1 MIGSE
6 LAMLLL
12 HYPDCEI
19 IAPNLEHL
27 DLEPVT
33 AIAFDAASHAIELRT
48 SRKLPVIREKKAE
61 ENRWV
66 EKFKF
71 PVKTKESWWV
81 ETHRFSCAP
90 WGYTVDVVKVGEND
104 TMVSYEC
111 EKCRFINGFLKNA
124 GEGEFIKVF
133 GEHMKEYH

>member
-1 MIGSE
+1 MRIDTLWNRPHNDSLSTVVSSRNQTCSVRQLYEQIEIE
-6 LAMLLL
+6 L
-12 HYPDCEI
+12 PCEYNRNAVSFRDVSRPI
-19 IAPNLEHL
+19 FILAP
-27 DLEPVT
+27 
-33 AIAFDAASHAIELRT
+33 HAIELRT

-104 TMVSYEC
+104 TMVDWYFDPED
-111 EKCRFINGFLKNA
+111 A
-124 GEGEFIKVF
+124 G
-133 GEHMKEYH
+133 